1 MKISGLNPLARPF
14 TFGDEFPLNNGGAT
28 FRASLDDLRDF
39 MGVGTNI
46 VTAATYPA
54 SDQSNPV
61 YGKNGDL
68 LLALD
73 TNALYRKTAGVFPP
87 VNQPTALL
95 QGTRVNDGVIAPDT
109 SWSSRKIAEYIRSAV
124 AVVLD
129 LAPNVPKRVPF
140 FSKVL
145 LESLRVSFG
154 IDAFT
159 VRLLLA
165 DATVISTS
173 SGTGAATIG
182 QISASINNLTAAQ
195 VLGGYNVEF
204 TNTSAAALTAQVRT
218 IPIQ

>member
-73 TNALYRKTAGVFPP
+73 TNALYRKTAGLFPP

-95 QGTRVNDGVIAPDT
+95 QGTRVNDTVIASDT
-109 SWSSRKIAEYIRSAV
+109 SWSSVRIDQYIRGAV

-129 LAPNVPKRVPF
+129 LAPGVAKRVPF

-145 LESLRVSFG
+145 LESLRVSLGTDTFQ
-154 IDAFT
+154 

-165 DATVISTS
+165 DGTVVTTQN
-173 SGTGAATIG
+173 GTGAATIG
-182 QISASINNLTAAQ
+182 AVSVSIGNLNNTQVAA
-195 VLGGYNVEF
+195 GYNVEF
-204 TNTSAAALTAQVRT
+204 TNTSTVPLTALLRT
-218 IPIQ
+218 IPA